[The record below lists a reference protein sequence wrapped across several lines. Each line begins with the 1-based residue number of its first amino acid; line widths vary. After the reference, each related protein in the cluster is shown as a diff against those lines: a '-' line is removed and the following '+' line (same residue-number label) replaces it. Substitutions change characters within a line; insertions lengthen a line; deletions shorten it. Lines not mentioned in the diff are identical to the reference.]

1 MDEKEQ
7 GWDDDLTLFFN
18 CKNQD
23 LWTKHH
29 VKDRCKKDIVI
40 NDDFQK
46 IKYLRIFINLYW
58 PFCKSR
64 ADLEIC

>member
-46 IKYLRIFINLYW
+46 NKIFGNIYKFVLA
-58 PFCKSR
+58 FLQKQGDF
-64 ADLEIC
+64 AIC